1 MERTDRRIASVLYF
15 IVPLIMEAIVRRD
28 NAMIFYFRKLGIRS
42 IVKLQ
47 IWEKR
52 EKITI
57 VVQLQFTRYT
67 RYTFS
72 RKEPT
77 FIKYSEQIPN
87 DTISGLNSSS
97 SSRQRTCMFNKD
109 DDTSVLASVVKNV

>member
-47 IWEKR
+47 I
-52 EKITI
+52 
-57 VVQLQFTRYT
+57 
-67 RYTFS
+67 
-72 RKEPT
+72 
-77 FIKYSEQIPN
+77 
-87 DTISGLNSSS
+87 
-97 SSRQRTCMFNKD
+97 
-109 DDTSVLASVVKNV
+109 